1 MIRMDSMAFKI
12 LSIDGG
18 GIRGIIP
25 AVVLGE
31 IEKITGKPISSLFDL
46 VAGTS
51 TGGILALGLAKPKS
65 DGSPEHSAQKLVGL
79 YDSEGSHIFR
89 RSFFHKILSLG
100 NLSNAK
106 YPTSGLEDA
115 LDRYFG
121 EAMLSETL
129 VDLVIPSYDIEKR
142 LPIYFTSYFA
152 RGRPGFDHK
161 MRYVAQSTASAP
173 TYFKPFKLKTGSEV
187 GHLSL
192 IDGGVFA
199 NNPTLAALSEA
210 TGSRRA
216 RIGNLFIV
224 SLGTGQGAQPI
235 SLKRATNWGLV
246 GWATRILDVVLD
258 SVSQSVH
265 HQIYYL
271 LRGTKSQQ
279 SYYRLQPLLE
289 KGERRLDNA
298 TPSNIAKLKKI
309 AQGFVRDN
317 KSLIE
322 EICREVEQ

>member
-1 MIRMDSMAFKI
+1 MAFKI

-317 KSLIE
+317 KGLIE

>member
-1 MIRMDSMAFKI
+1 MAFKI

-18 GIRGIIP
+18 GIRGIMP

-31 IEKITGKPISSLFDL
+31 IERITGKPISSLFDL

-51 TGGILALGLAKPKS
+51 TGGILALGLAKPNP
-65 DGSPEHSAQKLVGL
+65 DGSPEYSAQDLVGL
-79 YDSEGSHIFR
+79 YDSEGSNIFY
-89 RSFFHKILSLG
+89 RSFLHRILSLG

-106 YPTSGLEDA
+106 YPTTGLEDA

-129 VDLVIPSYDIEKR
+129 TDLVIPSYDIEKR

-161 MRYVAQSTASAP
+161 MRFVAQSTASAP
-173 TYFKPFKLKTGSEV
+173 TYFKPFKLRTGSEV

-210 TGSRRA
+210 TGSRGA
-216 RIGNLFIV
+216 RIGDLVIV
-224 SLGTGQGAQPI
+224 SLGTGQGSQPI
-235 SLKRATNWGLV
+235 PLKRATNWGLV
-246 GWATRILDVVLD
+246 GWSTRILDVVLD

-271 LRGTKSQQ
+271 LRGTRSQQ
-279 SYYRLQPLLE
+279 SYFRLQPLLE
-289 KGERRLDNA
+289 RGERRLDNA
-298 TPSNIAKLKKI
+298 TPSNLAKLKKV
-309 AQGFVRDN
+309 AKRFVGDN
-317 KSLIE
+317 KGQIE
-322 EICREVEQ
+322 KICLALE

>member
-1 MIRMDSMAFKI
+1 MAFKI

-25 AVVLGE
+25 AVVLEE

-51 TGGILALGLAKPKS
+51 TGGILALGLAKPDP
-65 DGSPEHSAQKLVGL
+65 DGLAEHSAQKLVAL
-79 YDSEGSHIFR
+79 YDSEGSNIFH

-106 YPTSGLEDA
+106 YPTRGLEDA

-173 TYFKPFKLKTGSEV
+173 TYFKPFKLMTGSEV

-210 TGSRRA
+210 TGSCEA
-216 RIGNLFIV
+216 RIDNLFIV
-224 SLGTGQGAQPI
+224 SLGTGQGARPI
-235 SLKRATNWGLV
+235 SLKRAVNWGLV
-246 GWATRILDVVLD
+246 GWSTRILDVVMD

-271 LRGTKSQQ
+271 LRGTTSQQ
-279 SYYRLQPLLE
+279 RYCRLQPIIE

-298 TPSNIAKLKKI
+298 TPSNIVNLKKI
-309 AQGFVRDN
+309 AERFVRDN
-317 KSLIE
+317 RSQIE
-322 EICREVEQ
+322 KICRALE

>member
-1 MIRMDSMAFKI
+1 MAFRI

-18 GIRGIIP
+18 GIRGIMP
-25 AVVLGE
+25 AVILGE
-31 IEKITGKPISSLFDL
+31 IERITGQPISSLFDL

-51 TGGILALGLAKPKS
+51 TGGILALGLAKPNS
-65 DGSPEHSAQKLVGL
+65 DGSPEYSAQDLVGL
-79 YDSEGSHIFR
+79 YDSEGSNIFH
-89 RSFFHKILSLG
+89 RSFFHKLLSLG

-106 YPTSGLEDA
+106 YPTAGLEDA

-129 VDLVIPSYDIEKR
+129 VDLVIPSYDIERR

-161 MRYVAQSTASAP
+161 MRLVAQSTASAP

-210 TGSRRA
+210 TGSRGA
-216 RIGNLFIV
+216 RIDDLVIV

-235 SLKRATNWGLV
+235 PLKRATTWGLV
-246 GWATRILDVVLD
+246 GWSTRILHVVMD

-271 LRGTKSQQ
+271 LRGTRSQEN
-279 SYYRLQPLLE
+279 YFRLQPLLE
-289 KGERRLDNA
+289 KGERKLDNT
-298 TPSNIAKLKKI
+298 TPSNLDKLKQI
-309 AQGFVRDN
+309 AGEFIRDN
-317 KSLIE
+317 KVQID
-322 EICREVEQ
+322 EICRALV